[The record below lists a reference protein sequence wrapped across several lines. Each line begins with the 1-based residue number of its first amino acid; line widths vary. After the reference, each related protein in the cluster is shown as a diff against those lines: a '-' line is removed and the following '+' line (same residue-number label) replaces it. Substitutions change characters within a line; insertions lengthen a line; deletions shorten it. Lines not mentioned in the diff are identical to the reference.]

1 MNTPYFEMTVPF
13 FTKNLRS
20 LKTILAKGAEHAKTV
35 GMSEADLL
43 QSKLAPDMFPLIKQV
58 QIATDNAKG
67 AVARLADA
75 EPLPLADEETT
86 VAELIIRI
94 EKVEAYLATFTPEQF
109 DDADERAITLPYF
122 PGKFMTGR
130 DYLTQYVLANFFFH
144 FNMSYAILR
153 MVGVPLGKGDY
164 MGGVNMQE
172 LAA

>member
-1 MNTPYFEMTVPF
+1 MTVPF

-20 LKTILAKGAEHAKTV
+20 LKAVLAKGAEHAKTV

-43 QSKLAPDMFPLIKQV
+43 NSRLAPDMFPLSKQV

-75 EPLPLADEETT
+75 DLLVLADDETT
-86 VAELIIRI
+86 VDQLIARI

-109 DDADERAITLPYF
+109 DGADTRSITLPYF
-122 PGKFMTGR
+122 PGKFMTGH
-130 DYLTQYVLANFFFH
+130 DYLTEYVLANFFFH

-153 MVGVPLGKGDY
+153 MIGTPLGKGDY
-164 MGGVNMQE
+164 MGAVNMQE
-172 LAA
+172 LPA